1 MRNGILTLLFGLSVG
16 CGSSETPEVV
26 ETPKA
31 EPPSKDFGAIDM
43 EKLEEIAD
51 QVNLVPSPLKMQEEL
66 QKAGVASKL
75 SAMVASD
82 RNLSMDIESLDQVA
96 IRTGVVL
103 ADVVLT
109 INTATPEQLQA
120 YLKSLKD
127 GFGKVKAGNDIQ
139 LTIDEMLETVGT
151 EGFDRAG
158 LLEEIDALSN
168 VMVPEL
174 ECEAGEWVVPLIQA
188 GSWLEG
194 ANLVSGTIQKD
205 EKYAESK
212 SLFHQPGAAKYF
224 LRYVQREGRDK
235 APDAIIA
242 KLESTLTDL
251 DKLAQNT
258 ELSKEQIDLI
268 YSMTSELLSL
278 L

>member
-1 MRNGILTLLFGLSVG
+1 
-16 CGSSETPEVV
+16 
-26 ETPKA
+26 
-31 EPPSKDFGAIDM
+31 M